1 MELISTEEL
10 IVEWYKQRW
19 NGRSFFSKKQWP
31 ISLETS
37 LSTGDHA
44 WVVETGEEIMSDY
57 FHRFNVSPTRFNLL
71 KYWPVEPG
79 WIPNI
84 FLPKSMRIKYIE
96 PHKLTLRML
105 AESAKA
111 GRWLYD

>member
-1 MELISTEEL
+1 MELTPTEEL
-10 IVEWYKQRW
+10 IVEWYKQNW
-19 NGRSFFSKKQWP
+19 NGRSFLSKKPWP
-31 ISLETS
+31 VSLDTS

-44 WVVETGEEIMSDY
+44 WVVETGEEIMIDY
-57 FHRFNVSPTRFNLL
+57 FDRFNVLATKFNLL
-71 KYWPVEPG
+71 KYWPIEPG

-84 FLPKSMRIKYIE
+84 LLPNSMKVKYIE
-96 PHKLTLRML
+96 PQKLTLKML

>member
-1 MELISTEEL
+1 MELIQIEEL
-10 IVEWYKQRW
+10 IVEWYKNRW
-19 NGRSFFSKKQWP
+19 NGRAFFSKKAWP
-31 ISLETS
+31 VSLDTS
-37 LSTGDHA
+37 LSTGNHPWA
-44 WVVETGEEIMSDY
+44 VETGEEIMNDY
-57 FHRFNVSPTRFNLL
+57 FLRFNVFPLHFDLL

-84 FLPKSMRIKYIE
+84 FLPKFMQVRYVE
-96 PHKLTLRML
+96 PQKLTLRML